1 MMTKEMEKT
10 EDWVDRLLEYV
21 RVTTPVEKT
30 GTVHTLLEE
39 TLKEYQPRL
48 DVKKIEVTK
57 ELETI
62 LPETIVPDEHLR
74 YMLRS
79 LLQYATDV
87 MPPHGFLRFSTRTSV
102 SAAIKEQI
110 RFTVVERG
118 IEILAQ
124 FRAVMKPSEG
134 PQTGI
139 DLIANKE
146 QSILKFQIWSI
157 EEVVK
162 RNQGSLTFEVDQEKE
177 EISISL
183 KFPIE
188 RRKVVNYQA
197 GSR

>member
-57 ELETI
+57 ELETS
-62 LPETIVPDEHLR
+62 LPEPIVPDEHLR

-134 PQTGI
+134 PQTGLN
-139 DLIANKE
+139 LIANKE
-146 QSILKFQIWSI
+146 QAILKFQIWSI